1 MELLIAFG
9 IDDGLN
15 LNKEH
20 VGMANFFYVY
30 KFSNG
35 TEKFVEKR
43 ENVKYKGDES
53 IKHGDPQKA
62 NATSSALKGIDVLV
76 GARFGPNILRLL
88 KKYVCVVVRTNSISD
103 AIKIVNNNTGKII
116 EAKSKGEDR
125 KHIVLKQ

>member
-9 IDDGLN
+9 TDDGLN
-15 LNKEH
+15 LNKSH

-43 ENVKYKGDES
+43 KNVKYKEDES
-53 IKHGDPQKA
+53 LKHGDPKKA
-62 NATSSALKGIDVLV
+62 NATSSVLKGIDALV
-76 GARFGPNILRLL
+76 GARFGPNIIRLL
-88 KKYVCVVVRTNSISD
+88 KKYVCVVVRTTSISD
-103 AIKIVNNNTGKII
+103 AVKIVNNNMDKII
-116 EAKSKGEDR
+116 EAKNKGEDR